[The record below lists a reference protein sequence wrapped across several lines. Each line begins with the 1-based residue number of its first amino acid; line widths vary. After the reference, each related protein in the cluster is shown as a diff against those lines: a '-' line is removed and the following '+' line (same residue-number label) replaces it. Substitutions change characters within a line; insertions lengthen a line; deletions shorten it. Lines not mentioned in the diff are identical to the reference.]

1 MYIFIM
7 GLCTVSSLLLVDIR
21 KKKRYC
27 ISSLDCTATRWEK
40 PGNSFQ
46 VKSVNYEESINLY
59 IRLRG
64 PPIYQTISYRNMVKD
79 IILNSILILIY

>member
-7 GLCTVSSLLLVDIR
+7 GLCTVSSLLLLVDI
-21 KKKRYC
+21 KKNRYC
-27 ISSLDCTATRWEK
+27 ISSLDCTAALWEK
-40 PGNSFQ
+40 PGNSFK
-46 VKSVNYEESINLY
+46 VKSANYEGSINLY

-64 PPIYQTISYRNMVKD
+64 PPIYQTSSYRNMVKD